1 MIDDLVTRGV
11 SEPYRMFT
19 SRAEYRLSLRA
30 DNADLRLTPIGIAA
44 GCVGSAREVAFRE
57 KDQRLAEA
65 RAMLEA
71 RSLTP
76 NAAEHLGIIMR
87 KDGVKRSAFTLLSLP
102 DVGWE
107 DLVRVWP
114 ELGAVEPKI
123 AEQVSCDARYAVYL
137 DRQSADIEA
146 LKADEA
152 LILPQDI
159 DYATIPGLSTEV
171 RQKLAASR
179 PGTLAQAGRIDGVTP
194 AALTR
199 LLAYVRRG
207 HESRDAA

>member
-1 MIDDLVTRGV
+1 
-11 SEPYRMFT
+11 
-19 SRAEYRLSLRA
+19 
-30 DNADLRLTPIGIAA
+30 
-44 GCVGSAREVAFRE
+44 
-57 KDQRLAEA
+57 
-65 RAMLEA
+65 MLEA
-71 RSLTP
+71 RRLTP

-102 DVGWE
+102 DVEWA
-107 DLVRVWP
+107 DIVRVWP

-152 LILPQDI
+152 LTLPRDL
-159 DYATIPGLSTEV
+159 DYETIPGLSNEV
-171 RQKLAASR
+171 RQKLGASR

-207 HESRDAA
+207 QESRDAA